1 MQLWRVFLQ
10 HDDTGRNSEC
20 VVEAEDYGHAA
31 RQAQRQYG
39 QRWFAYAVKPEPDDL
54 VSVKSAI
61 IAGLRLNGHI
71 IRPSCNF

>member
-31 RQAQRQYG
+31 RDAQRQHG
-39 QRWFAYAVKPEPDDL
+39 PRWFAYAVKPEPEDDD
-54 VSVKSAI
+54 A
-61 IAGLRLNGHI
+61 
-71 IRPSCNF
+71 

>member
-1 MQLWRVFLQ
+1 MKIRTENWRVFLQ

-39 QRWFAYAVKPEPDDL
+39 PRWFAYAVKPEPDDEP
-54 VSVKSAI
+54 I
-61 IAGLRLNGHI
+61 
-71 IRPSCNF
+71 